1 MRLTIRQKLF
11 GGFGAM
17 IVLVI
22 ILNSLTNIGTS
33 NLRDRADELKD
44 RDIPNVVMLEQ
55 VNDRLKTID
64 QLTMRNILE
73 TNDADMEG
81 SRAAAEKAIDE
92 LNAAIE
98 TYIVT
103 LTSAEEQESA
113 DMFRQAAAGYE
124 QAVTQILLLSQENK
138 DDEAAALQKQ
148 TQDVV
153 NQMTDALRVSMDQKI
168 QTMNDSAF
176 AQRDET
182 GRILVISIG
191 ALVTAV
197 LLSVLLSFLIAR
209 SITRPL
215 GQLTRQV
222 GYMANGELDKMDE
235 LPTGLKGEL
244 QHLSSA
250 LRQMGENQR
259 GMLLEVGRASG
270 ALATAAEEFKSV
282 AQESA
287 DGAEHAASS
296 MQRMAESSEMQLQ
309 TSRSGGELMGSM
321 LDKIVVIR
329 DRVGETSEAAERA
342 GAQSE
347 QGVEIVG
354 EAVKQ
359 MQSTSRGME
368 EMTEAVEALNRRST
382 EIGGIVQLITGIAKQ
397 TNLLAL
403 NASIEAARAGE
414 QGRGFAVVASEVGKL
429 AEQSSAS
436 AAQIIGMI
444 DMVQADTARLSEAIG
459 EASDRVA
466 AGSEAIHATGDL
478 FDDIRETVSR
488 VGLQSEQAVQASGE
502 MVQVVE
508 TVASAIMEGG
518 SRMERTSEEIQNV
531 SAVAEEQAA
540 AMQEMSAGTVSLSE
554 MAEELQRL
562 NAKFKL

>member
-98 TYIVT
+98 AYTAT

-138 DDEAAALQKQ
+138 DEEAAALQKQ
-148 TQDVV
+148 TQDIV

-191 ALVTAV
+191 ALITAV
-197 LLSVLLSFLIAR
+197 LLSVLLSFVIAR

-244 QHLSSA
+244 QDLSSA

-259 GMLLEVGRASG
+259 GVLFEVGRTSG

-309 TSRSGGELMGSM
+309 TSRSGGEMMGSM

-342 GAQSE
+342 GSQSE

-359 MQSTSRGME
+359 MESTSRGME

-478 FDDIRETVSR
+478 FGHIRETVSR
-488 VGLQSEQAVQASGE
+488 VGLQSEQAVRASGE

-531 SAVAEEQAA
+531 SAVSEEQAA
-540 AMQEMSAGTVSLSE
+540 AMQEMSAGAVSLSE

-562 NAKFKL
+562 SAKFKL